1 MLKHNLIPIVVTLIM
16 LVAPSGT
23 VRASIV
29 AGLYEAKVTIPDQL
43 QRSRKNAEKQAFKKV
58 LVKATGSKSVLKNAL
73 ITEEIKKASNYLL
86 SYSYETDENALYY
99 SAKFDQQNVERLIT
113 QNGFPLWDRRRPD
126 TIIWLAYQPSDEQQ
140 RYLVSETTDFSVTDS
155 IKETADDRGINIS
168 LPLVDLTD
176 LQALTLYDVWAGFS
190 ATIKQASERY
200 GTDYVLSARLYY
212 LPQGSEASTSQSS
225 PLNSD
230 RWVADWTFQNNNS
243 IESGK
248 LIAKTDVAISSQ
260 LIDLAADMLASK
272 YAINTQNALGNKVQ
286 LTLINVDS
294 LTRYSNVV
302 DLLDSLSVVSRVT
315 LLTQQG
321 SFATF
326 ELELLGDPDDL
337 TNALSLDDKINPT
350 LSDFGQPTE
359 DNHYIWNP

>member
-1 MLKHNLIPIVVTLIM
+1 MLKQNLIALAVTLLL
-16 LVAPSGT
+16 LVAPSGSL
-23 VRASIV
+23 RASIV
-29 AGLYEAKVTIPDQL
+29 AGLYEAKVMIPDQL
-43 QRSRKNAEKQAFKKV
+43 QRSRKKAETQAFKNV
-58 LVKATGSKSVLKNAL
+58 LVKVTGSKSILRNAL

-99 SAKFDQQNVERLIT
+99 IAKFDQQNVERLIT

-126 TIIWLAYQPSDEQQ
+126 SIVWLAFQPSDEEQ
-140 RYLVSETTDFSVTDS
+140 RYLVSEGANLAITDS
-155 IKETADDRGINIS
+155 MMQAAGDRGINIS

-176 LQALTLYDVWAGFS
+176 LQALTVYDVWAGFS

-212 LPQGSEASTSQSS
+212 LPLEGEAPVLQVS

-230 RWVADWTFQNNNS
+230 SWVADWTFQNSNS

-248 LIAKTDVAISSQ
+248 LIAKTDVELSAQ
-260 LIDLAADMLASK
+260 LIDLAADILATK

-286 LTLINVDS
+286 LTLTNLNS
-294 LTRYSNVV
+294 LTRYNNVV
-302 DLLDSLSVVSRVT
+302 DLLGSLSVVSRVT
-315 LLTQQG
+315 LVMQQG
-321 SFATF
+321 NFATF
-326 ELELLGDPDDL
+326 ELELLGDADDL
-337 TNALSLDDKINPT
+337 ASALSLDEKIKPT
-350 LSDFGQPTE
+350 LTDFGLPTD